1 MEQSGDEGII
11 DGCRSRCNGCNKMR
25 RIAWERRHPC
35 LRLSAWR
42 LKCRAADDTML
53 RDMTRLLEGIR
64 VIDFG
69 RFIAGPYCA
78 MLLADFGA
86 DVIRVER
93 PAGGEDRKVGPV
105 TESGEG
111 GLFLNC
117 NRNKRGITL
126 DLSHRR
132 ALEVIERLT
141 RSADIVIVNLPF
153 EVMKKLR
160 LDYDSLRA
168 VKADIIL
175 VMASAFGP
183 DGPFA
188 GRVGFDGI
196 AQAMSG
202 AMSLTGFPG
211 PPVRS
216 IVSWVD
222 YGTALHGAF
231 GAMAA
236 LYHRQKTGQGQL
248 IDVSLLA
255 TGVTFMTPLLAERK
269 TRGVRREQL
278 GNTGYYAAPSDA
290 YQTSDGQ
297 WIIVPTIGN
306 QMFRRWAR
314 SIGREDL
321 IEDPRL
327 QDDISRGD
335 NAALINEAMTAWCS
349 SRTRRQ
355 AIAELEAA
363 RIPCGPCYDLG
374 EVLADPQVN
383 ARRLLEDVAYPG
395 GSTPIPV
402 AGTPVR
408 LSESPAQACRRAPTL
423 GEHNDE
429 VLSEIGFTAD
439 EISALRREGAI

>member
-1 MEQSGDEGII
+1 
-11 DGCRSRCNGCNKMR
+11 
-25 RIAWERRHPC
+25 
-35 LRLSAWR
+35 
-42 LKCRAADDTML
+42 
-53 RDMTRLLEGIR
+53 
-64 VIDFG
+64 
-69 RFIAGPYCA
+69 

-117 NRNKRGITL
+117 NRNKRGVTL
-126 DLSHRR
+126 DLSHKR
-132 ALEVIERLT
+132 APEVIARLV
-141 RSADIVIVNLPF
+141 RSADVVVVNLPL
-153 EVMKKLR
+153 EIMKKLR
-160 LDYDSLRA
+160 LDYDSLREI
-168 VKADIIL
+168 KPDIIL

-188 GRVGFDGI
+188 DRVGFDGVV
-196 AQAMSG
+196 QAMSG

-211 PPVRS
+211 PPVRA

-236 LYHRQKTGQGQL
+236 LYHRQKTGRGQL

-269 TRGVRREQL
+269 TMGVRREQL
-278 GNTGYYAAPSDA
+278 GNTGYYTAPSDA
-290 YQTSDGQ
+290 YQTRDGG
-297 WIIVPTIGN
+297 WIIVPTIGD

-314 SIGREDL
+314 LAGREDL
-321 IEDPRL
+321 IDDPRF
-327 QDDISRGD
+327 QDDISRG
-335 NAALINEAMTAWCS
+335 NNSSLINEAMSAWCS
-349 SRTRRQ
+349 RRTRQQ

-363 RIPCGPCYDLG
+363 RIPCGPCYDLD

-383 ARRLLEDVAYPG
+383 ARKLLEEVAYPG
-395 GSTPIPV
+395 GARPVPI
-402 AGTPVR
+402 ASTPVR
-408 LSESPAQACRRAPTL
+408 LSESPAEACRRAPAL

-429 VLSEIGFTAD
+429 VLSEIGFTTG
-439 EISALRREGAI
+439 EIAALRGDGAI